1 MRKNLLLV
9 IYTENKS
16 STDYTTN
23 TEKKKMQ
30 WNVIKIYLQISLE
43 TKCVC
48 VKPRFLKIGSASHTL
63 LKGVHKLLRAI
74 SIFTKRFE

>member
-23 TEKKKMQ
+23 TEKKKCNGM
-30 WNVIKIYLQISLE
+30 
-43 TKCVC
+43 
-48 VKPRFLKIGSASHTL
+48 
-63 LKGVHKLLRAI
+63 
-74 SIFTKRFE
+74 

>member
-1 MRKNLLLV
+1 
-9 IYTENKS
+9 
-16 STDYTTN
+16 
-23 TEKKKMQ
+23 MQ